1 MRYKEINQEDHES
14 TSMVQMKK
22 SKGSGLRPLLISLF
36 HLKQPYNPK
45 PKTTPG
51 NQIPPSSRFQ
61 TIPQAITTMSD

>member
-51 NQIPPSSRFQ
+51 NQIPPSARFQ